1 MKSPKPSALAA
12 LLPVLFFSLVPLAQ
26 PQSSAPEKVKDPL
39 SHEIVVTAT
48 RLETPERE
56 VASAV
61 TVLSQ
66 KELAAS
72 NRTTVLEVLQDVLG
86 LSLQQNGPPGGAASV
101 FIRGANPEHTLVLL
115 DGMEMNDPV
124 STTGLYDLAHLR
136 LDDVE
141 RIEIIRGPQ
150 STLYGSEAMG
160 GVIHIITRSGQ
171 GRPRLRLSGLAGRY
185 GTASAGASFAGQ
197 QGRLRFSLSSSF
209 LSTAGFSTAGA
220 SYPGNSENDGWRSY
234 SLQGRFGWAVGE
246 KTELELAAGRLVSR
260 LDLDNFGGGYGDDPN
275 SKQDY
280 TAFHARGSL
289 RTLLVRNRWEQRLS
303 LSLVKHDRT
312 YDNPTDASHPTDSEQ
327 GSFAGQRLELDW
339 QNNLFLSPAHTLTAG
354 LELKRE
360 TGESEYVSRSAW
372 GEMFSPFPR
381 KSSGL
386 AGFYV
391 QDQVRLA
398 GLLFATAGFRIDRH
412 SACETALTWRLAPA
426 VILPATSTKIRTTV
440 GTGFKAPS
448 LYQLFAPGTVWGPI
462 GNSALRPERS
472 LGWDIGLE
480 QPLFQGKLLASA
492 GYFHNSFRDL
502 IQFDYLQGYT
512 NVGRA
517 ETKGVEI
524 ELRAGPWPWLD
535 FEASYA
541 RLEAKDLD
549 TQTALLRRPGD
560 KFAGRLRLRA
570 GTRILIT
577 LTVNILGARDD
588 LEYSNWVTRRVRL
601 EPFTLLGASASW
613 TIRKEVEVF
622 LRLDNILNQAYELIR
637 GYGTAGFSVYGGF
650 RFDTFF

>member
-1 MKSPKPSALAA
+1 MKSPKPSALPA
-12 LLPVLFFSLVPLAQ
+12 LLPVLLLALVPLAR
-26 PQSSAPEKVKDPL
+26 PQSSAPEKAKDPL

-72 NRTTVLEVLQDVLG
+72 NRTTVLEVIQDVLG

-115 DGMEMNDPV
+115 DGTEMNDPV
-124 STTGLYDLAHLR
+124 STTGLYDLAHLG

-185 GTASAGASFAGQ
+185 GTASAGVSFAGQ

-209 LSTAGFSTAGA
+209 LSTGGFSAAGA
-220 SYPGNSENDGWRSY
+220 SYPGNAENDEWRSL
-234 SLQGRFGWAVGE
+234 SLQGRLGWAVGE

-260 LDLDNFGGGYGDDPN
+260 LDLDNFGGAYGDDPN

-327 GSFAGQRLELDW
+327 GSFAGERLELDW

-398 GLLFATAGFRIDRH
+398 GLLFAAAGFRIDRH

-502 IQFDYLQGYT
+502 IQFDTLQGYT

-524 ELRAGPWPWLD
+524 ELRSGPWPWLD
-535 FEASYA
+535 FEASYT

-549 TQTALLRRPGD
+549 TQTALLRRPRD
-560 KFAGRLRLRA
+560 KFTGRLRLQA
-570 GTRILIT
+570 GSRVLIT
-577 LTVNILGARDD
+577 VTVNTLGARDD
-588 LEYSNWVTRRVRL
+588 LEYSNWVTRRVKL
-601 EPFTLLGASASW
+601 EPFALLGASASW
-613 TIRKEVEVF
+613 SVQKEVEVF

-637 GYGTAGFSVYGGF
+637 GYGTAGFSAYGGF
-650 RFDTFF
+650 RFNL